1 MWLSKKQ
8 SNSWTVSFQNNS
20 ICTMVLLHIK
30 FQPLVIISTV
40 LLQTV
45 AAISLRGI
53 VLDTSV
59 PSFSDDSLPNISFIQ
74 GSISFFFVEE

>member
-1 MWLSKKQ
+1 
-8 SNSWTVSFQNNS
+8 
-20 ICTMVLLHIK
+20 MVLLHIK
-30 FQPLVIISTV
+30 FQPLVIISTI

-45 AAISLRGI
+45 AAISLHGI